1 MNKIYKF
8 SKKKKKKSKPKIF
21 WKLFRDLLPYTK
33 KIYAF
38 IILHKKIYAMYIY
51 MSHHGHSGKDK
62 KYGIIQASIHF
73 SLHPFP
79 YFPLSFSWYFFFSF
93 KFVIFFLFIQFLFNI
108 KILFIYWDVGAMA
121 QDPGSDCD
129 FVGSCKNKA
138 DCAKPCGAKGHSPTA
153 VLCVP
158 NPNGGKRCCCIIAW

>member
-1 MNKIYKF
+1 MHL
-8 SKKKKKKSKPKIF
+8 
-21 WKLFRDLLPYTK
+21 LFYTK
-33 KIYAF
+33 KSMQCIY
-38 IILHKKIYAMYIY
+38 ICLIMV
-51 MSHHGHSGKDK
+51 
-62 KYGIIQASIHF
+62 IQAKTRNMGSSKLQF
-73 SLHPFP
+73 TSLLI
-79 YFPLSFSWYFFFSF
+79 LSLILLSHSLGNFFFLFSF

-158 NPNGGKRCCCIIAW
+158 NPNGGKRCCCIIA

>member
-1 MNKIYKF
+1 MQ
-8 SKKKKKKSKPKIF
+8 
-21 WKLFRDLLPYTK
+21 
-33 KIYAF
+33 
-38 IILHKKIYAMYIY
+38 YIY
-51 MSHHGHSGKDK
+51 IYIYVSSWSFRQRQEIWDHPS
-62 KYGIIQASIHF
+62 F
-73 SLHPFP
+73 NSLLSSS
-79 YFPLSFSWYFFFSF
+79 FPLFSSLILLVFFFLFSF

-158 NPNGGKRCCCIIAW
+158 NPNGGKRCCCIIA